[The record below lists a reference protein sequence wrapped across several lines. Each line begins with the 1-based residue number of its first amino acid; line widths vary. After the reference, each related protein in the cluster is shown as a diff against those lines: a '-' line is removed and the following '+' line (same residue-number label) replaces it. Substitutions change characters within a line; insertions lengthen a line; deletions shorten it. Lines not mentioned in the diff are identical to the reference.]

1 MIRFWIWVCFFIL
14 FIPHGLFASQTDKST
29 LKKVVNALESPFR
42 GEAGSLPAIADF
54 SFIFMQDSEV
64 ASLNQHQQA
73 RGKAQFKFLPV
84 AEKSRVSPLFRWEYS
99 EPDQQLIVSDGRE
112 IWFYVPDNQQ
122 AIRSVAKE
130 ALSPEK
136 GNNPLLFLTNLGEL
150 SRFFEIR
157 WFGAQPQ
164 KGEEYSLELIPLG
177 KSPLIKNIVL
187 NIPQKT
193 LLSGKKGQTV
203 FPISSLLL
211 TNVNNDRTHIKITGA
226 QVNQKPDD
234 NIFIFSPP
242 PGTEILTPEDVRQ
255 AF

>member
-14 FIPHGLFASQTDKST
+14 FIPQGLIASETDKST

-42 GEAGSLPAIADF
+42 GEADSLPAISDF
-54 SFIFMQDSEV
+54 SFTFIQDSEV

-73 RGKAQFKFLPV
+73 RGEAQFKFLP
-84 AEKSRVSPLFRWEYS
+84 ASEKKRVSPLFRWEYS
-99 EPDQQLIVSDGRE
+99 EPDKQLIVSDGRE

-122 AIRSVAKE
+122 AIRSEAKE

-157 WFGAQPQ
+157 WFGAQPE
-164 KGEEYSLELIPLG
+164 KAEEYFLELIPLG
-177 KSPLIKNIVL
+177 KSPLIKTIVL
-187 NIPQKT
+187 SIPQTT
-193 LLSGKKGQTV
+193 LLPNKKDQPM

-211 TNVNNDRTHIKITGA
+211 TNVNNDRTHIRITEA
-226 QVNQKPDD
+226 QVNQKPED
-234 NIFIFSPP
+234 NVFRFSPP
-242 PGTEILTPEDVRQ
+242 PGTEILTPEDVQQ